1 MIFDFSKSPQ
11 FAIIRQDI
19 YQNKIQDIPAAIYS
33 SLMNFAFDQIQPEQ
47 TVAIAVGSRGIDRID
62 EVVATLVNFLTAK
75 NLRPVIVPAMGSHG
89 GADEKGQTDIL
100 FGLGITQSTVGA
112 PVEGDMAVTMAGQL
126 SSGVRI
132 FMAKTAFEADWII
145 PVNRIKPHTK
155 FNSPVESGLCKL
167 LTIGLGKAEGAR
179 EFHQKAVRHGFG
191 IIEEAASAVL
201 RLNKV
206 LFGLAVVEDGR
217 GKLSHIEALSSSGL
231 IEKEKDLLKEA
242 YANIAKIPL
251 NHIDILI
258 IDRIGKDIS
267 GIGMDSNV
275 TGRHRDIVGNFFTAP
290 YVKRI
295 FVRELSPASDGNAN
309 GIGLADVTTSR
320 LVNKMDM
327 EKTRINSITAISPE
341 KAAIPVHFDSDM
353 ECLRVCAATAGISQ
367 LALARVV
374 RIMDT
379 KNLQYFQASRAFER
393 EILSDIKLEIT
404 SAWSPLKFDNQNNIE
419 QLQVNS

>member
-1 MIFDFSKSPQ
+1 
-11 FAIIRQDI
+11 
-19 YQNKIQDIPAAIYS
+19 
-33 SLMNFAFDQIQPEQ
+33 
-47 TVAIAVGSRGIDRID
+47 
-62 EVVATLVNFLTAK
+62 
-75 NLRPVIVPAMGSHG
+75 
-89 GADEKGQTDIL
+89 
-100 FGLGITQSTVGA
+100 
-112 PVEGDMAVTMAGQL
+112 
-126 SSGVRI
+126 
-132 FMAKTAFEADWII
+132 
-145 PVNRIKPHTK
+145 
-155 FNSPVESGLCKL
+155 
-167 LTIGLGKAEGAR
+167 
-179 EFHQKAVRHGFG
+179 
-191 IIEEAASAVL
+191 
-201 RLNKV
+201 
-206 LFGLAVVEDGR
+206 LAVVEDGR